1 MRTSTPHP
9 DHDEPGGRALPSA
22 ILVRRVVVIGAG
34 LIGTSI
40 ALAMS
45 ARGTTVWLTDRDP
58 ATAELAAGLG
68 AGKVLD
74 DSADHPADLAILAV
88 PPAAV
93 ATTLRDAQKCGLAR
107 IYTDVASVKAGP
119 LAEAARLGCD
129 MSVFVGGH
137 PMGGRERSGPAAA
150 RADLFLGRPWALCP
164 SDQCDASAIGVVS
177 ALVRGCGARPLI
189 VDAAAHDQAVALVSH
204 APHVVSSAMAAR
216 FGDAPE
222 SVLGLVGQGVRD
234 VTRIAAGDP
243 QLWLG
248 ILAANAGPVAE
259 VLEDVSHDL
268 ALTAS
273 ALRERSIGETAG
285 AVDVCADVTDLLL
298 RGEKGRARITGQ
310 AR

>member
-1 MRTSTPHP
+1 VAAKI
-9 DHDEPGGRALPSA
+9 AL
-22 ILVRRVVVIGAG
+22 RRVVVIGTG

-40 ALAMS
+40 ALAIS
-45 ARGTTVWLTDRDP
+45 ARGAAVLLTDRDP
-58 ATAELAAGLG
+58 ATAALAAELG
-68 AGKVLD
+68 AGQLLGESID
-74 DSADHPADLAILAV
+74 RPADLAILAV

-93 ATTLRDAQKCGLAR
+93 AAALRDAQKRGLAR
-107 IYTDVASVKAGP
+107 VYTDVASVKAGP
-119 LAEAARLGCD
+119 LSEAAELGCD
-129 MSVFVGGH
+129 MSVFVAGH

-150 RADLFLGRPWALCP
+150 RADLFVGRPWALCP
-164 SDQCDASAIGVVS
+164 SDRSGARAVDVVS
-177 ALVRGCGARPLI
+177 ALVRACGAVPLT
-189 VDAAAHDQAVALVSH
+189 VDAAEHDRAVALVSH

-216 FGDAPE
+216 FGNAAE

-273 ALRERSIGETAG
+273 ALRAQSTRGRAG
-285 AVDVCADVTDLLL
+285 AVDACGDVTDLLL
-298 RGEKGRARITGQ
+298 RGKKGQTRITGQ